1 MYGKKS
7 THLHIIPAAKNP
19 KHNKFDFFLLYGM
32 GVDLSSRDNFANL
45 GSFAKVQVSKALKAQ
60 LIDLY
65 KHLQNTSDF
74 VSCQEPGCYV
84 CAHKNLAYL
93 GKELE

>member
-65 KHLQNTSDF
+65 KHSIKPVISL
-74 VSCQEPGCYV
+74 VV
-84 CAHKNLAYL
+84 KNRDATFAPT
-93 GKELE
+93 KT

>member
-1 MYGKKS
+1 MYVKKK
-7 THLHIIPAAKNP
+7 HPFLYYPAAKNP

-45 GSFAKVQVSKALKAQ
+45 GSFAKVSKALKAQ

-65 KHLQNTSDF
+65 KHSIKPVISL
-74 VSCQEPGCYV
+74 VV
-84 CAHKNLAYL
+84 KNRDATFAPT
-93 GKELE
+93 KT